1 MSTIGPPIRWV
12 TELELRELIHED
24 ESFRAAELAFRALAE
39 GRVVQPPPM
48 SFDFAETS
56 GEVHVKGAAIAGS
69 PIFAVKIA
77 SGFYRN
83 PERDLPSSSGLVLV
97 LDQTTG
103 FPLALFQDNAY
114 LTEMRTAGAG
124 ALAATLLAHDPID
137 KMAVIGSGA
146 QARYQLRAI
155 TRVRDVKNVVAWSP
169 ARERRELYCREM
181 EEQLGVSCTPAETIA
196 DALGDAS
203 LVLTVTTARSPVVH
217 RADISSRATVLAVGS
232 DGPNKQELDPTILA
246 GAAKVVVDRTSQC
259 VRLGELHH
267 AVELGLMREND
278 VYAELGDI
286 VIGAKSGREA
296 DELIVCDLTGVGA
309 QDAAIAELA
318 WRSLE
323 PTRR

>member
-1 MSTIGPPIRWV
+1 MRLV
-12 TELELRELIHED
+12 TESELRELIHEE
-24 ESFRAAELAFRALAE
+24 ESLRAAELAFRALAE
-39 GRVVQPPPM
+39 GRVDQPPPM
-48 SFDFAETS
+48 SFDFPETS

-114 LTEMRTAGAG
+114 LTEMRTAAAG
-124 ALAATLLAHDPID
+124 ALAARHLAHATVD

-155 TRVRDVKNVVAWSP
+155 TRVLDVRNVVAWSP
-169 ARERRELYCREM
+169 NRQRSELYCREM
-181 EEQLGVSCTPAETIA
+181 QEQLGVSCAPAETA
-196 DALGDAS
+196 AEALGDAS

-217 RADISSRATVLAVGS
+217 RSDISDGATILAVGS
-232 DGPNKQELDPTILA
+232 DGPNKQELEATIVA
-246 GAAKVVVDRTSQC
+246 DADKVVVDRRSQC

-267 AVELGLMREND
+267 AVELGLMREVD

-286 VIGAKSGREA
+286 VVGSKPGREA

-318 WRSLE
+318 WSRIEGS
-323 PTRR
+323 PH